1 MARKV
6 FFSFHYANDIWRV
19 SQIRN
24 SWRITKGNETQ
35 PFYDKADWEKIKK
48 SSDKAIENWIEQQLK
63 GCSVTVVLIGS
74 ETASR
79 EWVLHEIKRSYELGK
94 GIIGV
99 YIHNVKDSDSNTS
112 TKGKNP
118 FDYWSITQNGKK
130 VSFSSIYST
139 YDYVLNDGKNNLG
152 SWIEEAAKEAGK

>member
-6 FFSFHYANDIWRV
+6 FFSFHYTNDIWRV
-19 SQIRN
+19 SQVRN

-99 YIHNVKDSDSNTS
+99 YIHNL
-112 TKGKNP
+112 
-118 FDYWSITQNGKK
+118 K
-130 VSFSSIYST
+130 V
-139 YDYVLNDGKNNLG
+139 
-152 SWIEEAAKEAGK
+152 AKHLIKEKIHLIIGVSQKMVRR